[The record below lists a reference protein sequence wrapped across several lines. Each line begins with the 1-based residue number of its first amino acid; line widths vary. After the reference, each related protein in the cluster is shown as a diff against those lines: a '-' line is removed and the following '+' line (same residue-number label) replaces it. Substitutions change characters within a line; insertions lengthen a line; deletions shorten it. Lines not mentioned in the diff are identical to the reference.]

1 MTPKELEALAK
12 VCKKHG
18 ITSLSLDGVKTS
30 FTLDPLHTPPPKL
43 TKKQKQV
50 EEELKEMAEM
60 DEEDLALYSATTPG
74 IE

>member
-30 FTLDPLHTPPPKL
+30 LTLDPSYLPPPKL

-60 DEEDLALYSATTPG
+60 DEEDLAVYSATTPG